1 MGDFNFQSEFSN
13 VNYGGA
19 CRALKRQR
27 RRVGGFWSGLG
38 GVAVV
43 AVGLGVLA
51 ALFAV
56 FIGGNI
62 GGTLAYIV
70 ILGGMTGFLLWRAR
84 HFQSAIREAPIRTGI
99 THIRLTPEGYFVEHP
114 GHQSLMRWSHLHG
127 VIATK
132 DALLILHSPF
142 EFFPIEAKAFE
153 SYEHMQQVA
162 EQIKDWLRESGA
174 KEREE

>member
-51 ALFAV
+51 ALFAWWQHRWHTCLHCYSWRDDWFSFMEGTALSICDKRGANSHRYHPHSFDARGV
-56 FIGGNI
+56 FC
-62 GGTLAYIV
+62 GTSRPSIPYAMEPSTWCDRNKGCV
-70 ILGGMTGFLLWRAR
+70 AD
-84 HFQSAIREAPIRTGI
+84 
-99 THIRLTPEGYFVEHP
+99 
-114 GHQSLMRWSHLHG
+114 
-127 VIATK
+127 IA
-132 DALLILHSPF
+132 
-142 EFFPIEAKAFE
+142 
-153 SYEHMQQVA
+153 
-162 EQIKDWLRESGA
+162 
-174 KEREE
+174 